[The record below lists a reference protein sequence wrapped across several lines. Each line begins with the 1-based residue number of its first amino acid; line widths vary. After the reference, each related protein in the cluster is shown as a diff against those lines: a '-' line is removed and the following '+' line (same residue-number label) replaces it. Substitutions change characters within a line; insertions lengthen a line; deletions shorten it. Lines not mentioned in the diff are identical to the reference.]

1 VFLRRGR
8 SKHGILHH
16 LTAKRAI
23 EGLHRFGAVTMTSTG
38 FALDP
43 RLAGDTVWLCD
54 WTLSSVL
61 LMNDQRYPWL
71 VLVPRQPS
79 LVEPFD
85 LSRENQERLWREVGH
100 AGALL
105 KRATGCR
112 KINIG
117 ALGNIVSQLHVH
129 VIARNEADAA
139 WPSPVWG
146 KGTAERFEAAAL
158 MREVERLRGLLQP
171 PV

>member
-1 VFLRRGR
+1 
-8 SKHGILHH
+8 
-16 LTAKRAI
+16 
-23 EGLHRFGAVTMTSTG
+23 MTSTS

-43 RLAGDTVWLCD
+43 RLAGDTVWVCD

-61 LMNDQRYPWL
+61 LMDDRRYPWL
-71 VLVPRQPS
+71 VLVPRRPN

-85 LSRENQERLWREVGH
+85 LSPGDQERLWREVGH

-105 KRATGCR
+105 KRTTGSA

-129 VIARNEADAA
+129 VIARTEGDAA
-139 WPSPVWG
+139 WPGPVWG
-146 KGTAERFEAAAL
+146 KGSAERFDAVAL
-158 MREVERLRGLLQP
+158 SREGERFRTLLQP